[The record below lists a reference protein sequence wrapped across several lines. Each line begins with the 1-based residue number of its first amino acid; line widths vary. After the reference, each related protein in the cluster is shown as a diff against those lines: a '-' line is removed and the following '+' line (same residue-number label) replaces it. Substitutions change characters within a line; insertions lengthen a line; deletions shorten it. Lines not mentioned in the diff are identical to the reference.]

1 MKFATASSLLC
12 LLCALWMTACQ
23 TPDIQPAPEYS
34 DDLVVEGK
42 RLIAQ
47 APRQD
52 KNLWRL
58 RVGLVAL
65 KQNQP
70 NDAKALFEAAMPA
83 AGQILQ
89 ADASTRMAQSLFSPE
104 NVKGFHGE
112 PYERAMGWFYRGL
125 IYWMDGEPANAR
137 ACFRTA
143 QLMDALAEKHEHRAD
158 WVMLD
163 YLDGFITAKLG
174 KDGSAALRRA
184 REHAGAIALPD
195 YNPAAN
201 TLLVLQTGFGPVKK
215 SGGDVGEALVY
226 DGGHSDVA
234 QIRITVAGQTV
245 TAPIFDNLTVQAST
259 RGSRAMDLVLA
270 RKATVKKVGDTIGDV
285 GTVPGVVLVDYEDT
299 RDAGLALLGVGLV
312 GKFIGNSVEPRAD
325 TRTWN
330 NLPQHLSFAA
340 LNLPVGEHPATVD
353 FIGATGAAL
362 PDRQKSVLFTV
373 QAGRDTV
380 LLVADR

>member
-245 TAPIFDNLTVQAST
+245 TTPIFDNLTVQAST

-353 FIGATGAAL
+353 FIDATGAAL
-362 PDRQKSVLFTV
+362 PDRQKSVLFNV

>member
-1 MKFATASSLLC
+1 MKFATASSLMC

-143 QLMDALAEKHEHRAD
+143 QLMDALAEKHEYRAD

-299 RDAGLALLGVGLV
+299 RDPGLALLGVGLV

-353 FIGATGAAL
+353 FIDATGAAL
-362 PDRQKSVLFTV
+362 PDRQKSVLFNV

>member
-234 QIRITVAGQTV
+234 KIRITVAGQTV

-270 RKATVKKVGDTIGDV
+270 RKATVKKVGDTIGDI

-299 RDAGLALLGVGLV
+299 RDPGLALLGVGLV

-340 LNLPVGEHPATVD
+340 LNLPVGEYSATVD
-353 FIGATGAAL
+353 FIDATGAAL
-362 PDRQKSVLFTV
+362 PDRQKSVLFNV

>member
-362 PDRQKSVLFTV
+362 PDRQKSVFLTV

>member
-362 PDRQKSVLFTV
+362 PDRQKSVLLTV
-373 QAGRDTV
+373 HAGRDTV

>member
-65 KQNQP
+65 KQNQH

-353 FIGATGAAL
+353 FIDATGAAL
-362 PDRQKSVLFTV
+362 PDRQKSVLFNV

>member
-47 APRQD
+47 APGQD

-65 KQNQP
+65 KQNQH

-362 PDRQKSVLFTV
+362 PDRQKSVLLTV

>member
-42 RLIAQ
+42 RLIAK
-47 APRQD
+47 APSQD

-174 KDGSAALRRA
+174 KDGSAALQRA
-184 REHAGAIALPD
+184 REHAGAIVLPN

-215 SGGDVGEALVY
+215 AGGDVGEALVY

-245 TAPIFDNLTVQAST
+245 TTPIFDNLTVQAST

-340 LNLPVGEHPATVD
+340 LNLPVGEHPATVE
-353 FIGATGAAL
+353 FIDATGAAL
-362 PDRQKSVLFTV
+362 PDRQKSVLLTV

>member
-353 FIGATGAAL
+353 FISATGAAL
-362 PDRQKSVLFTV
+362 PDRQKSVFLTV

>member
-340 LNLPVGEHPATVD
+340 LNLPVGEHPATVE
-353 FIGATGAAL
+353 FIDATGAAL
-362 PDRQKSVLFTV
+362 PDRQKSVLFNV

>member
-1 MKFATASSLLC
+1 MKFATATSLLC

-362 PDRQKSVLFTV
+362 PDRQKSVFLTV

>member
-65 KQNQP
+65 KQNQH

-259 RGSRAMDLVLA
+259 RGSRAMDMVLA

-330 NLPQHLSFAA
+330 NLPQHLSFVA

-353 FIGATGAAL
+353 FINATGAAL
-362 PDRQKSVLFTV
+362 PDRQKSVLLTV

>member
-47 APRQD
+47 APRKD

-174 KDGSAALRRA
+174 KDGSAALQRA
-184 REHAGAIALPD
+184 REHAGAIVLPD

-234 QIRITVAGQTV
+234 QIRITVASRTV

-353 FIGATGAAL
+353 FIDATGAAL
-362 PDRQKSVLFTV
+362 PDRQKSVLFNV
-373 QAGRDTV
+373 QASRDTV

>member
-65 KQNQP
+65 KQNQH

-195 YNPAAN
+195 YNPTAN

-259 RGSRAMDLVLA
+259 RGSRAMDMVLA

-353 FIGATGAAL
+353 FIDATGAAL

>member
-125 IYWMDGEPANAR
+125 IYWMDGELANAR

-143 QLMDALAEKHEHRAD
+143 QLMDALAEKHVHRAD

-174 KDGSAALRRA
+174 KDGSAALQRA

-215 SGGDVGEALVY
+215 SGSDVGEALVY

-353 FIGATGAAL
+353 FIDATGAAL
-362 PDRQKSVLFTV
+362 PDRQKSVLFNV

>member
-65 KQNQP
+65 KQNQH

-234 QIRITVAGQTV
+234 QIRISVAGQTV

-362 PDRQKSVLFTV
+362 PDRQKSVLLTV

>member
-330 NLPQHLSFAA
+330 NLPQHLSFVA

-353 FIGATGAAL
+353 FIDATGAAL
-362 PDRQKSVLFTV
+362 PDRQKSVLFNV

>member
-12 LLCALWMTACQ
+12 LMCALWMTACQ

-65 KQNQP
+65 KQNQH

-195 YNPAAN
+195 YNLAAN

-285 GTVPGVVLVDYEDT
+285 GTVPGVVLVDHEDT

-340 LNLPVGEHPATVD
+340 LKLPVGEHPATVD
-353 FIGATGAAL
+353 FIDATGAAL
-362 PDRQKSVLFTV
+362 PDRQKSVLFNV

>member
-234 QIRITVAGQTV
+234 KIRITVAGQTV

-353 FIGATGAAL
+353 FIDATGAAL
-362 PDRQKSVLFTV
+362 PDRQKSVLFNV

>member
-1 MKFATASSLLC
+1 MKFATASLQLLV
-12 LLCALWMTACQ
+12 LWMTACQ
-23 TPDIQPAPEYS
+23 APDIPPAREYS
-34 DDLVVEGK
+34 DDLVEEGK

-58 RVGLVAL
+58 RVGLIAL

-70 NDAKALFEAAMPA
+70 AEAKALFDAAMPS

-89 ADASTRMAQSLFSPE
+89 ADASTRMAQSLFAPE

-125 IYWMDGEPANAR
+125 LYWIDGEPDNAR

-143 QLMDALAEKHEHRAD
+143 QLMDALAEKQQYRAD
-158 WVMLD
+158 WVLLD
-163 YLDGFITAKLG
+163 YLDGFISTKLG
-174 KDGSAALRRA
+174 QDGSTALERA
-184 REHAGAIALPD
+184 RTHADGTVLPD
-195 YNPAAN
+195 YNSKAN
-201 TLLVLQTGFGPVKK
+201 TFLFLQTGFGPVKK

-234 QIRITVAGQTV
+234 RVRITVAGQTV
-245 TAPIFDNLTVQAST
+245 EAPIYDNLTTQAST
-259 RGSRAMDLVLA
+259 RGSRAMDLVLT
-270 RKATVKKVGDTIGDV
+270 RKANVKKIGDTVGDV
-285 GTVPGVVLVDYEDT
+285 GTVPGVVLVEYDET

-340 LNLPVGEHPATVD
+340 LQLPVGEYTATVE
-353 FIGATGAAL
+353 FLNASGAAL
-362 PDRQKSVLFTV
+362 PDRQKSVLLTV
-373 QAGRDTV
+373 QAGCDTV
-380 LLVADR
+380 VLVADR

>member
-285 GTVPGVVLVDYEDT
+285 GTVPGVVLVDYEDS

-353 FIGATGAAL
+353 FIDATGAAL
-362 PDRQKSVLFTV
+362 PDRQKSVLFNV

>member
-47 APRQD
+47 APRKD

-234 QIRITVAGQTV
+234 QIRITVASRTV

-362 PDRQKSVLFTV
+362 PDRQKSVLLTV

>member
-47 APRQD
+47 ALRQD

-362 PDRQKSVLFTV
+362 PDRQKSVLLTV

>member
-23 TPDIQPAPEYS
+23 TPDIPLAPQYS
-34 DDLVVEGK
+34 DDLVIEGK

-47 APRQD
+47 APKQD

-143 QLMDALAEKHEHRAD
+143 QLMDALAEKHEYRAD

-174 KDGSAALRRA
+174 KDGSAALQRA
-184 REHAGAIALPD
+184 REHAGAIVLPD
-195 YNPAAN
+195 YNPAAH

-353 FIGATGAAL
+353 FIDATGAAL

>member
-65 KQNQP
+65 KQNQH

-195 YNPAAN
+195 YNPTAN

-362 PDRQKSVLFTV
+362 PDRQKSVLLTV

>member
-1 MKFATASSLLC
+1 MKFATASSLMC

-143 QLMDALAEKHEHRAD
+143 QLMDALAEKHEYRAD

-270 RKATVKKVGDTIGDV
+270 RKATVKKVGDTLGDV

-353 FIGATGAAL
+353 FIDATGAAL
-362 PDRQKSVLFTV
+362 PDRQKSVLFNV

>member
-340 LNLPVGEHPATVD
+340 LNLPVGEYSATVD
-353 FIGATGAAL
+353 FIDATGAAL
-362 PDRQKSVLFTV
+362 PDRQKSVLFNV

>member
-330 NLPQHLSFAA
+330 NLPQHLSFVA
-340 LNLPVGEHPATVD
+340 LNLPVGEHPATVE
-353 FIGATGAAL
+353 FIDATGAAL
-362 PDRQKSVLFTV
+362 PDRQKSVLFNV

>member
-42 RLIAQ
+42 RLIAL
-47 APRQD
+47 APKQD

-174 KDGSAALRRA
+174 KDGSAALQRA
-184 REHAGAIALPD
+184 RKHAGTTALPD

-353 FIGATGAAL
+353 FIDATGAAL
-362 PDRQKSVLFTV
+362 PDRQKSVLLNV

>member
-1 MKFATASSLLC
+1 MKFATATPLLC
-12 LLCALWMTACQ
+12 LLFTLWMTACQ
-23 TPDIQPAPEYS
+23 TPDIQPTPEYS
-34 DDLVVEGK
+34 DDLVIEGK

-58 RVGLVAL
+58 RVGLIAL
-65 KQNQP
+65 KQNQA
-70 NDAKALFEAAMPA
+70 NEARALFDAAMPA

-89 ADASTRMAQSLFSPE
+89 TDASTRMAQSLFSSE

-125 IYWMDGEPANAR
+125 IYWMDGEPTNAR

-143 QLMDALAEKHEHRAD
+143 QLMDALAEKQQYRAD
-158 WVMLD
+158 WVILD

-174 KDGSAALRRA
+174 KDGSAALQRA

-201 TLLVLQTGFGPVKK
+201 TLVVLQTGFGPVKK

-226 DGGHSDVA
+226 DAGHSDVA
-234 QIRITVAGQTV
+234 QIRITAAGQTV
-245 TAPIFDNLTVQAST
+245 TAPVFDNLTLQAST
-259 RGSRAMDLVLA
+259 RGSRAMDLILA
-270 RKATVKKVGDTIGDV
+270 RKANLKKVGDTIGDI

-340 LNLPVGEHPATVD
+340 LQLPAGEHPATVD
-353 FIGATGAAL
+353 FLDTTGAAL
-362 PDRQKSVLFTV
+362 PDRKKSVLLTV

-380 LLVADR
+380 VLVADR

>member
-234 QIRITVAGQTV
+234 QIRITVAGRTV

-312 GKFIGNSVEPRAD
+312 GKFIGNSVETRAD

-330 NLPQHLSFAA
+330 NLPQHLSFVA

-353 FIGATGAAL
+353 FIDATGAAL
-362 PDRQKSVLFTV
+362 PDRQKSVLLTV

>member
-353 FIGATGAAL
+353 FIDATGAAL
-362 PDRQKSVLFTV
+362 PDRQKSVLFNV

>member
-340 LNLPVGEHPATVD
+340 LNLPLGEHPATVD
-353 FIGATGAAL
+353 FIDATGAAL
-362 PDRQKSVLFTV
+362 PDRQKSVLFNV

>member
-312 GKFIGNSVEPRAD
+312 GKFIGNSVETRAD

-330 NLPQHLSFAA
+330 NLPQHLSFVA

-353 FIGATGAAL
+353 FIDATGAAL
-362 PDRQKSVLFTV
+362 PDRQKSVLLTV

>member
-1 MKFATASSLLC
+1 
-12 LLCALWMTACQ
+12 MTACQ

-34 DDLVVEGK
+34 DDLVIEGK

-58 RVGLVAL
+58 RVGLIAL
-65 KQNQP
+65 KQNQA
-70 NDAKALFEAAMPA
+70 NEARALFDAAMPA

-89 ADASTRMAQSLFSPE
+89 TDASTRMAQSLFSPE

-125 IYWMDGEPANAR
+125 SYWMDGEPTNAR
-137 ACFRTA
+137 LFPHRAIDGCAGRET
-143 QLMDALAEKHEHRAD
+143 QYRAD

-163 YLDGFITAKLG
+163 YLDGSLPPS
-174 KDGSAALRRA
+174 SARTVQPPARA
-184 REHAGAIALPD
+184 REHAGAIAVPD

-201 TLLVLQTGFGPVKK
+201 TLVVLQTGFGPVKK

-226 DGGHSDVA
+226 DAGHSDVA
-234 QIRITVAGQTV
+234 QIRITAAGQTV
-245 TAPIFDNLTVQAST
+245 TAPVFDNLTLQAST
-259 RGSRAMDLVLA
+259 RGSRAMDLILA
-270 RKATVKKVGDTIGDV
+270 RKANVKKVGDTIGDI

-340 LNLPVGEHPATVD
+340 LQLPAGEHPATVD
-353 FIGATGAAL
+353 FLDTTGAAL
-362 PDRQKSVLFTV
+362 PDRKKSVLLTV

-380 LLVADR
+380 VLVADR

>member
-70 NDAKALFEAAMPA
+70 NDAKALSEAAMPA

-353 FIGATGAAL
+353 FIDATGAAL
-362 PDRQKSVLFTV
+362 PDRQKSVLFNV

>member
-234 QIRITVAGQTV
+234 RIRITVAGQTV

-340 LNLPVGEHPATVD
+340 LNLPVGKHSATVD

-362 PDRQKSVLFTV
+362 PDRQKSVLLTV

>member
-234 QIRITVAGQTV
+234 QIRITVASRTV

-353 FIGATGAAL
+353 FIDATGAAL
-362 PDRQKSVLFTV
+362 PDRQKSVLLTV